1 MTMTRQFKPSQL
13 KPGLLYDITASQAVY
28 AISASMIITGSV
40 FAKVNTKNNI
50 FLIQS
55 ASRDVLTITQSGV
68 VMTSLAL
75 NTPVIVSNQGGLPEY
90 VQNNITGMIANTD
103 AASFA
108 TAIETF
114 IINTEKYKQ
123 LAENI
128 KNMDLN
134 QFMFG
139 EIKILNLYS

>member
-68 VMTSLAL
+68 VILSTQSIELTGSAPVGGIYFTSGSFF
-75 NTPVIVSNQGGLPEY
+75 VGL
-90 VQNNITGMIANTD
+90 
-103 AASFA
+103 
-108 TAIETF
+108 ET
-114 IINTEKYKQ
+114 
-123 LAENI
+123 
-128 KNMDLN
+128 
-134 QFMFG
+134 
-139 EIKILNLYS
+139 